1 MAANTASP
9 VESWTKED
17 SVLEEPAEVADVALF
32 IDLEN
37 IRYSLHHLGVE
48 VDPIKLVEKARK
60 YGNIAV
66 ANAYAD
72 FSEHPDWLR
81 RQLDVAGIAVR
92 DVPLRRYQTNGV
104 ERFKSTSDL
113 HMVMDIMETVLD
125 RPKVTTY
132 IMMTGDS
139 DFIRVVTWLRNRY
152 RKKVVIAGIPGSTSR
167 DLIAAAGY
175 EDPIDAPSPGP
186 IDEGELI
193 IRIVKMM
200 HERKPPLGFWT
211 VKMLHQWTNDPRNGI
226 PGTSS
231 QHYDAIGAMLRDG
244 LLRQVV
250 VDTGERTVTRT
261 YLNEDNEVVQEIL
274 QELAQR
280 RRAQE

>member
-1 MAANTASP
+1 M
-9 VESWTKED
+9 
-17 SVLEEPAEVADVALF
+17 LEPLPEAADVALF

-37 IRYSLHHLGVE
+37 IRYSLNHLGAEVE
-48 VDPIKLVEKARK
+48 PTRLIDKARK
-60 YGNIAV
+60 YGKIAV
-66 ANAYAD
+66 ALAYAD
-72 FSEHPDWLR
+72 FREHPEWLR

-92 DVPLRRYQTNGV
+92 DVPLHRYQTDGN
-104 ERFKSTSDL
+104 ERYKSSADL
-113 HMVMDIMETVLD
+113 HMLMDIMETVLD

-152 RKKVVIAGIPGSTSR
+152 GKRVVIAGVPGSTAR
-167 DLIAAAGY
+167 DLVSAAGQ
-175 EDPIDAPSPGP
+175 EDAIEAPPPPGP
-186 IDEGELI
+186 VDEGDLI
-193 IRIVKMM
+193 IRIVRMM
-200 HERKPPLGFWT
+200 HDRQPPLGFWT

-244 LLRQVV
+244 LLKQVV

-261 YLNEDNEVVQEIL
+261 YLNDENEVVEEIL
-274 QELAQR
+274 EEIAV
-280 RRAQE
+280 AE

>member
-1 MAANTASP
+1 M
-9 VESWTKED
+9 
-17 SVLEEPAEVADVALF
+17 LEEPIEIADVALF

-37 IRYSLHHLGVE
+37 IRYSLRHLGAE
-48 VDPIKLVEKARK
+48 VDPVKLVEKARK

-72 FSEHPDWLR
+72 FSEHPEWLR

-92 DVPLRRYQTNGV
+92 DVPLRRYHANGV
-104 ERFKSTSDL
+104 ERLRSTSDL

-175 EDPIDAPSPGP
+175 EDPIEAPSPGQ

-193 IRIVKMM
+193 IGIVKMM

-261 YLNEDNEVVQEIL
+261 YLNEENEVVQEIL
-274 QELAQR
+274 AELEQR
-280 RRAQE
+280 RRTQEQHRAPTS

>member
-1 MAANTASP
+1 MF
-9 VESWTKED
+9 ED
-17 SVLEEPAEVADVALF
+17 SAEVADVGLF

-37 IRYSLHHLGVE
+37 IRYSLHHLGAE
-48 VDPIKLVEKARK
+48 VDPVKLMDKARA
-60 YGNIAV
+60 YGKIAV
-66 ANAYAD
+66 ALAYAD

-104 ERFKSTSDL
+104 ERFKSSADL
-113 HMVMDIMETVLD
+113 HMLMDIMETVLD
-125 RPKVTTY
+125 RPKVTTF
-132 IMMTGDS
+132 IMMTGDG

-152 RKKVVIAGIPGSTSR
+152 RKRVVIAGIPGSTSR
-167 DLIAAAGY
+167 DLITAAGY
-175 EDPIDAPSPGP
+175 EDPIDAPPPPGP

-193 IRIVKMM
+193 IRIVRMM
-200 HERKPPLGFWT
+200 SERQPPLGFWT

-261 YLNEDNEVVQEIL
+261 YLNDENEVVQEIL
-274 QELAQR
+274 EESIGREQAQLP
-280 RRAQE
+280 